1 MCGCCVAVF
10 SPCDYISISIGCYN
24 VCLCVYACMCV
35 GVCVMFAC
43 VCLHVCV
50 HVRVYICICV
60 YICVYVCV
68 CMCLC
73 VSMCMCVRLCMCTC
87 VLCCIQRYHT
97 RMIIAGSL
105 ENTRCIGHI
114 FTSLTT
120 TTNRYTAVITWS
132 HEVLSYCNMCC
143 LPAMGDFCCHCSY
156 SSVHSWHYGP
166 LLSYTVLGL
175 AGHLTVI
182 CVLSL

>member
-1 MCGCCVAVF
+1 MYVCRCV
-10 SPCDYISISIGCYN
+10 
-24 VCLCVYACMCV
+24 CM
-35 GVCVMFAC
+35 CVMFAC

-50 HVRVYICICV
+50 HVRVYICMCV
-60 YICVYVCV
+60 HLCV
-68 CMCLC
+68 CMHICLC
-73 VSMCMCVRLCMCTC
+73 VSMCMCVRLCMCMCTC
-87 VLCCIQRYHT
+87 VLCCIQRYNIRST
-97 RMIIAGSL
+97 RMIIAGSS

-120 TTNRYTAVITWS
+120 ITNRYTAVITWS
-132 HEVLSYCNMCC
+132 HELLSYCNMCC

-156 SSVHSWHYGP
+156 SPVHSWHYGP
-166 LLSYTVLGL
+166 LLSSYTVLGL